1 MQQQSK
7 HFSFRKT
14 FQNVFHVSEK
24 GVQSSS
30 DTGDPVSSG
39 TIGGGSDLAMG
50 VIETSLAA
58 LQTGSALI
66 TNVPFI
72 SPVAGLILQALKMR
86 GEVKQYKEQ
95 WGAVME
101 KLAGV
106 GSIVINVGEACQT
119 RGLAEEDLPDSLRAI
134 LKSLQS
140 DLEGIEDALKQCAET
155 TRSPIKRVLLRVDIL
170 QKVMTYDAKLSIV
183 LHTFHAKLTLDAR
196 FDHIVEKRELNSM
209 TQPEA
214 TMSTTLG
221 QGPTKPQIFFGRE
234 TELAQIVHMI
244 TTNIGSR
251 PARIAILGPG
261 GYGKTTLAHAVLT
274 VDTIREHFGDAR
286 YFVPCESV
294 TSSGALMTELGKT
307 LGIVKGGSDALW
319 SRIHAMLA
327 SKDSIIC
334 FDNFES
340 PWDQDVETKHS
351 VEELL
356 SRITE
361 LHHVTVLITM
371 RGAERPAR
379 TQWTHPFLKP
389 LETLDHDAAKEIWQA
404 VAENYDNFAEKLIEA
419 VDYVPLAVDLLSHL
433 SQVTPPVLLWREW
446 NSKQIK
452 SVQTGQEHR
461 LSNLEHSIQLFIDSG
476 RMKANS
482 SAKNLLGVL
491 CMLSDGLHLD
501 HLNKFDDMLVGLDI
515 TSCLQTLLQ
524 CSLIKLNED
533 RYQPHPI
540 VRHFCLHQD
549 MLLLKHKATIEG
561 FYIALASSKYEK
573 VPSNAYGEM
582 VLEVNNTKAML
593 LSLLNSNYKDECTL
607 INASIE
613 FTRFCISIGDHSD
626 KVISQA
632 VKFIQKNSCL
642 RPLLIRSLEQW
653 GSLYYHAYNWE
664 KAKEKLKEAEKL
676 CLSSQNV
683 SSTIYGTILTALGD
697 LYEKQGILND
707 AEACYQKALGLFK
720 YDNSILNQG
729 NLFSRLGNL
738 YRRSWKLDEAISQF
752 QSAIQCHK
760 NVNATLSLGG
770 DYKGLGWTYLSQG
783 KVIEAESA
791 VLEALKFHEAVNSL
805 LQQGNDYD
813 ILGRVYFEL
822 KKLEDATSA
831 CQKALEFH
839 KMTNHTLGQG
849 HDHGLFGRIYFSQ
862 GKLNEA
868 ESSFKK
874 ALELHSM
881 AKSVWGQGIDCSYL
895 GRIYMERGQLYD
907 AKDLLK
913 RAIDLAKKAQNS
925 VGEKEYTKY
934 LNAVMTQIKESGVV

>member
-14 FQNVFHVSEK
+14 FRKVFHASEK

-30 DTGDPVSSG
+30 DAGDPVSSG
-39 TIGGGSDLAMG
+39 TIGGGSDIAMG

-66 TNVPFI
+66 ANVPFI
-72 SPVAGLILQALKMR
+72 PPVAGLILQALKMR

-101 KLAGV
+101 KLASV

-155 TRSPIKRVLLRVDIL
+155 TRSPIKRVLLRADML

-274 VDTIREHFGDAR
+274 VDAIREHFGDAR

-294 TSSGALMTELGKT
+294 TSSGALMTELGKS
-307 LGIVKGGSDALW
+307 LGVAKGGSDALW
-319 SRIHAMLA
+319 SRIHATFT

-361 LHHVTVLITM
+361 RHHVTVLITM
-371 RGAERPAR
+371 RGVERPSR
-379 TQWTHPFLKP
+379 TQWTQPFLTP
-389 LETLDHDAAKEIWQA
+389 LETLDHGAAKEIWQA
-404 VAENYDNFAEKLIEA
+404 IAGNYDNFSEKLIEA
-419 VDYVPLAVDLLSHL
+419 VDYVPLAIDLLSHL
-433 SQVTPPVLLWREW
+433 SQATLPVLLWREW

-461 LSNLEHSIQLFIDSG
+461 LSNLEYSIQLSIDSG

-491 CMLSDGLHLD
+491 SILSDGLHLD

-515 TSCLQTLLQ
+515 TNCLQTLLQ
-524 CSLIKLNED
+524 CSLIKLNEA

-540 VRHFCLHQD
+540 IHQFCLNQD
-549 MLLLKHKATIEG
+549 MLLLQHKATIEG
-561 FYIALASSKYEK
+561 FYIALASSIFEK
-573 VPSNAYGEM
+573 VSSTAYREM
-582 VLEVNNTKAML
+582 VLEVNNTKAIL
-593 LSLLNSNYKDECTL
+593 LSLLNSNYKDESTL
-607 INASIE
+607 INASIT
-613 FTRFCISIGDHSD
+613 FTNFHISIGDHSD

-632 VKFIQKNSCL
+632 VDFIQKNSCS
-642 RPLLIRSLEQW
+642 RPLLIRSFEQW
-653 GSLYYHAYNWE
+653 GTLYYYANNWE

-683 SSTIYGTILTALGD
+683 SSNLYGTILKALGD
-697 LYEKQGILND
+697 LYERQVLLND
-707 AEACYQKALGLFK
+707 AEACYQKALGLYK
-720 YDNSILNQG
+720 NDNSILDQG
-729 NLFSRLGNL
+729 NLYSRLGNL
-738 YRRSWKLDEAISQF
+738 YRRLWKLDEASSQF

-760 NVNATLSLGG
+760 DVNATLSLGG
-770 DYKGLGWTYLSQG
+770 DYEGLGRTYLMQG

-791 VLEALKFHEAVNSL
+791 LQEALKFYKAVNSL
-805 LQQGNDYD
+805 LGQGNGCQL
-813 ILGRVYFEL
+813 LGKIYLRL
-822 KKLEDATSA
+822 NKHEDATSA
-831 CQKALEFH
+831 CQRALEFH
-839 KMTNHTLGQG
+839 KKTNSTLGQG
-849 HDHGLFGRIYFSQ
+849 NDLSLFGKIDFSQ

-881 AKSVWGQGIDCSYL
+881 AKDPLGQGHDCSYL
-895 GRIYMERGQLYD
+895 GRIYMKRGQLHD
-907 AKDLLK
+907 AKDLFK
-913 RAIDLAKKAQNS
+913 RAIDLTKKAQDS
-925 VGEKEYTKY
+925 VAEKQGTEY
-934 LNAVMTQIKESGVV
+934 LNAVMTQITESGVV